1 MFPDS
6 LTIPLADWVNL
17 GVDWVVVN
25 YGDFFESVA
34 NVILLLLV
42 QLEQLLRN
50 VPWWLVIIVIALIG
64 WHARQPSGRLTSIGR
79 QSWQIIRQ
87 PSAWS
92 RLKSLQVW
100 RSLFVN
106 LLCGLWRVV
115 RYPGLG
121 CGLALVMIAIGV
133 LGLWDK
139 AMQTLALMLVAT
151 SFSVMMG
158 VPVGIIMSRSNRFR
172 SWLLPLLDAMQTM
185 PSFVYLIPALLLFG
199 LGKVPAI
206 FATVIYAIVPVIRL
220 TDLGIRLV
228 DKEVVEASQAFGAT
242 PRQQLFGVYLPLAL
256 PTIMAGINQTT
267 MLALSMV
274 VVASMIGARGLGEE
288 VLLGIQRLDV
298 GRGATA
304 GLAIV
309 FLAIIMDRITQ
320 SYGKRSAHHRNQSTP

>member
-1 MFPDS
+1 
-6 LTIPLADWVNL
+6 LAAWVNL
-17 GVDWVVVN
+17 GVDWIVVN

-34 NVILLLLV
+34 NVVLVVLV

-50 VPWWLVIIVIALIG
+50 LPWWSVVIAIALIG

-106 LLCGLWRVV
+106 LLGGLWRVL

-121 CGLALVMIAIGV
+121 CALALVMIAIGV

-151 SFSVMMG
+151 SLSVIMG
-158 VPVGIIMSRSNRFR
+158 VPVGIIMSCSDRLRA
-172 SWLLPLLDAMQTM
+172 WLLPLLDAMQTM

-228 DKEVVEASQAFGAT
+228 DREVVEASQAFGAT
-242 PRQQLFGVYLPLAL
+242 RWQQLFGVYLPLAL
-256 PTIMAGINQTT
+256 PTIMAGVNQTT

-298 GRGATA
+298 GRGAAA

-309 FLAIIMDRITQ
+309 LLAIIMDRITQ
-320 SYGKRSAHHRNQSTP
+320 SYGKRSMRHYN